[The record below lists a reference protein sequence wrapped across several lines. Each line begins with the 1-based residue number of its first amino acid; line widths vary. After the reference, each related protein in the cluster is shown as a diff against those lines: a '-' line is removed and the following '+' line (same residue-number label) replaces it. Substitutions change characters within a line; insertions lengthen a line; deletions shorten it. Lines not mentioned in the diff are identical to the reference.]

1 MFNDY
6 CSITQ
11 GVKSQ
16 VDRDLQLLLLAMIA
30 LMEGEKDSFQIFD
43 ISRRKRKTII
53 THIQNSPPYK
63 KVYHF
68 SINFHFV
75 GTIYVIGNDQC
86 RTMMLGEE
94 YERGENK

>member
-43 ISRRKRKTII
+43 INRRKRKT
-53 THIQNSPPYK
+53 T
-63 KVYHF
+63 
-68 SINFHFV
+68 
-75 GTIYVIGNDQC
+75 
-86 RTMMLGEE
+86 R
-94 YERGENK
+94 